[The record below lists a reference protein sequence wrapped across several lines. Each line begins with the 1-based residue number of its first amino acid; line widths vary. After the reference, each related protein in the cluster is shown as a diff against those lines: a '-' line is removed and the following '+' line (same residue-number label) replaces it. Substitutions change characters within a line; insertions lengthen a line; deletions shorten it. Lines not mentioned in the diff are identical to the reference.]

1 MTKATKENLQKIG
14 ELNPFSG
21 SVSKIKRKFNRFNVY
36 KNTDQAMELDPDLAN
51 QDRHDVTNYLYQ
63 LELQDN
69 PNTDYLNFYKE
80 FNPNGPFASQKN
92 YVEAFSKF
100 DPNLQKMDDLEI
112 AKHAYNTINVPF
124 SAMAP
129 NGNKV
134 FIPRVSNIR
143 YRDFYDNFASK
154 QGERDN
160 VAFSPT
166 EFLDDPIDLN
176 PTYST
181 KEIAI
186 RNDISADAYEGA
198 AEVAFAKS
206 LGDLDADKLQA
217 ASNVL
222 SARFGEDVKPFYEE
236 NTGEYA
242 FINPETGKK
251 QLLNPPS
258 AGLEDV
264 AGLGGDAIVMVPDAI
279 GATMGLI
286 LGSTPLT
293 AIPAA
298 TTIGTLE
305 GGKSGGALSLLG
317 SYGASFFGPGFS
329 SMVGAGIGSGY
340 GSAFGDAAR
349 VYLGNQLY
357 GVNKGYDG
365 FVDTLKKRG
374 KFDMLNAA
382 VTAGGL
388 TMEKTFNLIKG
399 ITKGHRIDPDI
410 VASIKNNR
418 LNADETKKLLDE
430 MNETLSLANIQ
441 ERLHFSLGEVMNN
454 PKMLRKQKRYEDNDK
469 YGLQGRF
476 DTFNKDRAD
485 ALKAYVELQ
494 AKNLGI
500 TDFSGASPAHKERI
514 GKLIQNVVNKRL
526 DPRRKVAI
534 DAMQNSET
542 NLTNQT
548 VNLASG
554 DTKAKGVEISS
565 IIKDIYK
572 TQNKDIVNEYAALF
586 NTGGKRTI
594 TLDPKGP
601 VATEYARLRNVLEA
615 NDIPKAKIDELVKN
629 PLRRLKVV
637 DDAGKQIK
645 LEPGERRLD
654 DIKQTLTSLMRKDG
668 DYFGVPGYPEKL
680 EKAYRQEFKN
690 QLGADDPWLQDYIA
704 VSKKYE
710 AFKNKFAGTLSDIVQ
725 IGDGTVKI
733 GNEDVFKQV
742 FKKGSQ
748 NMDRTNVDLTY
759 DVLKSRPD
767 AMSTMRDAVESK
779 YRKEVIDP
787 ETGIPDANRHKAF
800 MDAEEGY
807 GYAVKKFFGDR
818 EFARINALGDLT
830 KVNTVTKQK
839 AERLLQNIQKS
850 TKGQLSSMRPSQVY
864 DYMMDKNN
872 PTQAKSI
879 MNILK
884 DKPEVVKQ
892 IREKVHAN
900 FYRKLVDERGRIT
913 PQSFKELKKF
923 LDTSDEGYGQT
934 LRAIFNDD
942 AGKKYIKNLEKVKNA
957 TDLMTRARVVKGTEG
972 LQEAANIPQ
981 YAVDIAR
988 GVLFRPLSREGKMFT
1003 GALKYLGIAMD
1014 EAMADI
1020 LTQPKLLDEYLK
1032 AAGKPIRSKAF
1043 RNAMGLSLGVPFKI
1057 DYETVPEGEEFDAIQ
1072 ENFPIPKEEDI
1083 QPQSNVSQPTVDMF
1097 AMQQPPATQPAS
1109 RPSAPPVQPP
1119 QAQGI
1124 ASVQPDRSQ
1133 QYAGLF
1139 PNDPSGQMIAQGKQN
1154 A

>member
-1 MTKATKENLQKIG
+1 MTKATKENLQKLG
-14 ELNPFSG
+14 ELNPLSG

-36 KNTDQAMELDPDLAN
+36 ENTDQAMELDPDLTN

-69 PNTDYLNFYKE
+69 PNTDYFEFYKE
-80 FNPNGPFASQKN
+80 FNPNGPLASQKN

-100 DPNLQKMDDLEI
+100 DPNLQTMDDFEI

-124 SAMAP
+124 QAMSP
-129 NGNKV
+129 EGNKV
-134 FIPRVSNIR
+134 FIPRVSNIK
-143 YRDFYDNFASK
+143 YRDFFDNFASK
-154 QGERDN
+154 SVERDN

-166 EFLDDPIDLN
+166 EFLDDPIDIN
-176 PTYST
+176 PDYST

-206 LGDLDADKLQA
+206 LGDLDTDKLQA

-222 SARFGEDVKPFYEE
+222 SARFGQEVKPFYEE
-236 NTGEYA
+236 NTGQYV
-242 FINPETGKK
+242 FINPETEKK
-251 QLLNPPS
+251 QLLNPPRT
-258 AGLEDV
+258 GLEDI

-286 LGSTPLT
+286 LGSVPGS
-293 AIPAA
+293 AIAA
-298 TTIGTLE
+298 GTTVGALE
-305 GGKSGGALSLLG
+305 GGAPGATVGALG
-317 SYGASFFGPGFS
+317 SFGASFFGPGFS

-340 GSAFGDAAR
+340 GSAFGEAAR
-349 VYLGNQLY
+349 IYLGNELY

-374 KFDMLNAA
+374 KFDALNAA

-388 TMEKTFNLIKG
+388 TMEKSFNLIKG
-399 ITKGHRIDPDI
+399 MVKGHRIDPEI
-410 VASIKNNR
+410 VKSIKNNK
-418 LNADETKKLLDE
+418 LNASETKQLLDQ
-430 MNETLSLANIQ
+430 MNETLGLANIK
-441 ERLHFSLGEVMNN
+441 EKLHFSLGEIMNN

-476 DTFNKDRAD
+476 DTFNKERAD
-485 ALKAYVELQ
+485 ALKSYVELQ

-500 TDFSGASPAHKERI
+500 DDLTGSSPQHKERI
-514 GKLIQNVVNKRL
+514 GKLIQDVVNKRL

-572 TQNKDIVNEYAALF
+572 TQNKDIVNEYATLF

-601 VATEYARLRNVLEA
+601 VATEYARLKNLLEA

-629 PLRRLKVV
+629 PLRRLKIV

-690 QLGADDPWLQDYIA
+690 QLGADDPWLQDYIKL
-704 VSKKYE
+704 SKKYE
-710 AFKNKFAGTLSDIVQ
+710 TFKNRFAGTLSDIVQ
-725 IGDGTVKI
+725 IGEGTVKI

-779 YRKEVIDP
+779 YRREVIDP
-787 ETGIPDANRHKAF
+787 ETGIPNKHKNF

-830 KVNTVTKQK
+830 KVNTATKQK
-839 AERLLQNIQKS
+839 AERVLQNIQKS

-872 PTQAKSI
+872 PAQARSI

-884 DKPEVVKQ
+884 DEPEVVKQ
-892 IREKVHAN
+892 IKEKVHAN
-900 FYRKLVDERGRIT
+900 FYRKLIDERGNIT

-942 AGKKYIKNLEKVKNA
+942 AGKKYIKNLEKVKKA
-957 TDLMTRARVVKGTEG
+957 TDLMTRSRVVKGSEG

-1057 DYETVPEGEEFDAIQ
+1057 DYETVPEGAEFDAIQ
-1072 ENFPIPKEEDI
+1072 ENFPTPKEDNI
-1083 QPQSNVSQPTVDMF
+1083 QPQSNVISPTVDMF
-1097 AMQQPPATQPAS
+1097 AMEQMPRPTAPAPVTP
-1109 RPSAPPVQPP
+1109 PPVQQP
-1119 QAQGI
+1119 QPAGI
-1124 ASVQPDRSQ
+1124 AALPADRGQ
-1133 QYAGLF
+1133 TYAGLF
-1139 PNDPSGQMIAQGKQN
+1139 PNDPSGQMIAQRGRQN

>member
-1 MTKATKENLQKIG
+1 MTKATKENLEKLG
-14 ELNPFSG
+14 ELNPFSET
-21 SVSKIKRKFNRFNVY
+21 VSNIKRKFNRYNVY
-36 KNTDQAMELDPDLAN
+36 KNTDQAMELDPDLTN
-51 QDRHDVTNYLYQ
+51 QNKHDVTNYLYQ

-69 PNTDYLNFYKE
+69 PNTDYFEFYKE
-80 FNPNGPFASQKN
+80 FNPNGPLASQKN

-100 DPNLQKMDDLEI
+100 DPNLQTMDDFEI

-124 SAMAP
+124 KALTP
-129 NGNKV
+129 QGDEIL
-134 FIPRVSNIR
+134 IPRVSNIK
-143 YRDFYDNFASK
+143 YRDFFDNFASK
-154 QGERDN
+154 SVERDN

-166 EFLDDPIDLN
+166 EFLDDPIDIN
-176 PTYST
+176 PDYST

-206 LGDLDADKLQA
+206 LGDLDTDKLQA

-222 SARFGEDVKPFYEE
+222 SATFGPEVKPFYEE
-236 NTGEYA
+236 NTGEYV
-242 FINPETGKK
+242 FINPKTGKK

-258 AGLEDV
+258 TGLEDI
-264 AGLGGDAIVMVPDAI
+264 AGMGGDALVMVPDAI

-286 LGSTPLT
+286 LGSTPAS
-293 AIPAA
+293 AIASG
-298 TTIGTLE
+298 TTIGALE
-305 GGKSGGALSLLG
+305 GGLPGATTGALG
-317 SYGASFFGPGFS
+317 SFGASLFGPGFS

-349 VYLGNQLY
+349 IYLGNELY

-365 FVDTLKKRG
+365 FVDVLKKKG
-374 KFDMLNAA
+374 KFDSLNAA

-399 ITKGHRIDPDI
+399 VVKGHKIDPDI
-410 VASIKNNR
+410 VKDIKNNK
-418 LNADETKKLLDE
+418 LNAAQTKQLLDE
-430 MNETLSLANIQ
+430 MNETLGLANIK
-441 ERLHFSLGEVMNN
+441 EKLHFSLGEIMNN

-476 DTFNKDRAD
+476 DTFNKERAD
-485 ALKAYVELQ
+485 ALKAYVELN

-500 TDFSGASPAHKERI
+500 DDFIGANPQHKENI
-514 GKLIQNVVNKRL
+514 GRMIQKVIQKRL
-526 DPRRKVAI
+526 EPRRKVAI
-534 DAMQNSET
+534 DAMQNAER

-554 DTKAKGVEISS
+554 DTKAKGVEISG

-572 TQNKDIVNEYAALF
+572 TQSKDFANEYATLF
-586 NTGGKRTI
+586 NLGGNRTI
-594 TLDPKGP
+594 KLAKDGP
-601 VATEYARLRNVLEA
+601 VVKEYQRLKNLLEA
-615 NDIPKAKIDELVKN
+615 NDIPKTQIDELVKN
-629 PLRRLKVV
+629 PLRKLKVV
-637 DDAGKQIK
+637 DAEGKKIK
-645 LEPGERRLD
+645 LEAGERRLE
-654 DIKQTLTSLMRKDG
+654 DIKQTITSLMRKDG

-680 EKAYRQEFKN
+680 EKAYRQEFSD
-690 QLGADDPWLQDYIA
+690 QLGADDPWLQDYIKL
-704 VSKKYE
+704 SKKYE
-710 AFKNKFAGTLSDIVQ
+710 TFRNKFAGTLSDVVK
-725 IGDGTVKI
+725 IGDGSVKI
-733 GNEDVFKQV
+733 GDEDVFKQV

-767 AMSTMRDAVESK
+767 AISTMRDAVESK
-779 YRKEVIDP
+779 YRREVIDP
-787 ETGIPDANRHKAF
+787 ETGVPNPNKHKAF
-800 MDAEEGY
+800 MDSEDGY

-818 EFARINALGDLT
+818 DFARINALGDLT
-830 KVNTVTKQK
+830 KVNKTTKEK
-839 AERLLQNIQKS
+839 AERVLKNIEKS
-850 TKGQLSSMRPSQVY
+850 TKGQLASARPSQVY
-864 DYMMDKNN
+864 DYLFDKNN
-872 PTQAKSI
+872 PNQARSI

-884 DKPEVVKQ
+884 NEPEAVQQ
-892 IREKVHAN
+892 IKEKVHARI
-900 FYRKLVDERGRIT
+900 YREILDDRGNIT
-913 PQSFKELKKF
+913 PQSFKNLKKF

-942 AGKKYIKNLEKVKNA
+942 AGKQYIKNLKKVEQA
-957 TDLMTRARVVKGTEG
+957 TDLMTRSRVVRGTEG

-981 YAVDIAR
+981 YAVDMAR
-988 GVLFRPLSREGKMFT
+988 GLLFRPLSREGKMFT

-1020 LTQPKLLDEYLK
+1020 LTQPKLLDAYLK
-1032 AAGKPIRSKAF
+1032 AADKPIRSKAF

-1057 DYETVPEGEEFDAIQ
+1057 DYETVPEGEEFDVIQ
-1072 ENFPIPKEEDI
+1072 ETFPVPKEDDI
-1083 QPQSNVSQPTVDMF
+1083 QPQSQVDSPTVDMF
-1097 AMQQPPATQPAS
+1097 AMQPPATQPAS
-1109 RPSAPPVQPP
+1109 RPEAPTPP
-1119 QAQGI
+1119 PAQQGI
-1124 ASVQPDRSQ
+1124 AAMQPNRAQ